1 MGMGVGPRK
10 GDSDISEV
18 GCWPFR
24 KRLRESPVA
33 GVNGVAEDDEAAK
46 SSDRAAAS
54 RCETEKSVPD
64 SVSGSAPSNLGLYLL
79 KLRSEFRIVC
89 PEFLNATVVDLRER
103 HAMIR

>member
-1 MGMGVGPRK
+1 MGVGPRK
-10 GDSDISEV
+10 GDSDISDV
-18 GCWPFR
+18 GCCPFR

-54 RCETEKSVPD
+54 RYGTEKLAPI
-64 SVSGSAPSNLGLYLL
+64 SVSGLRTSNLSLYLL

-89 PEFLNATVVDLRER
+89 PEFLNATVVGLGER